1 MMIKLCSYVS
11 AFKETIVFVCDRN
24 VDANGIYRRFLKEK
38 SSFYPA
44 LKATRNSKST
54 MKDVSYY
61 IFTVEMK
68 YRVGRANLGIIGYE
82 TDKEAER
89 VSKLLFTKDMPDYVK
104 VYLAHNYLATT
115 VLYSEK
121 KERNVVHNNYIHS
134 AYGALVLKDCVCQGY
149 AEAFKRL
156 MDKAGVKCE
165 VVSGQVRGSSE
176 YHAWN
181 IVALGTPEK
190 YFHVDVTWD
199 SDCYK
204 VLYKYFCV
212 TDAHMRE
219 KRIWDEHMGITCTC
233 TDDILNRAR
242 AYVNS
247 NKEKLLMRGINKE
260 VIDFNGRN

>member
-1 MMIKLCSYVS
+1 MIYLDYSATTPVNEEVLNSFNKVCLDYIGNPNSLHKLG
-11 AFKETIVFVCDRN
+11 
-24 VDANGIYRRFLKEK
+24 VDA
-38 SSFYPA
+38 
-44 LKATRNSKST
+44 
-54 MKDVSYY
+54 
-61 IFTVEMK
+61 
-68 YRVGRANLGIIGYE
+68 
-82 TDKEAER
+82 
-89 VSKLLFTKDMPDYVK
+89 
-104 VYLAHNYLATT
+104 
-115 VLYSEK
+115 
-121 KERNVVHNNYIHS
+121 
-134 AYGALVLKDCVCQGY
+134 
-149 AEAFKRL
+149 KRL